1 MKNLNKLI
9 ATVLIGSTLVGCNEL
24 DTVYEGYYVT
34 NDQKSATLEAKPELA
49 LAGVTAVASTAVHYM
64 TIYSGNHGDFGL
76 SSLLIGMDSQG
87 TDMVARNV
95 GYNWFLQYEAL
106 SGFGS
111 NGYGPNTMWL
121 TLYQQINSANSV
133 LVGIPADTEN
143 AELQMYRAQALGFRA
158 FDYWMLAQNFQ
169 INYYGHEKL
178 ACVPIITEENME
190 DAAANGCPRAT
201 SEEVYTQIL
210 SDLNSAIELAEK
222 SKLSVSQ
229 LMDSK
234 PRRML
239 NIDALYGLR
248 ARVYLTMHKYA
259 EAAADADKAISLSS
273 CTPYSIEEVSKP
285 SFTSLNDHSWMWG
298 IATAETDRVVTS
310 GIVNFPS
317 HICSFAHGYVT
328 VGAWRGT
335 NAKFFNA
342 IPDSDVRR
350 GWFLD
355 ENLHSE
361 NITEAQEA
369 YLKSYGTG
377 SVKDTGTGIFPYV
390 NVKYDSYNSVL
401 KQNTNAS
408 DIPLMRIEEMYYIKA
423 EGLAMSGQV
432 AQGLEVLTN
441 FEKTYRNPDFS
452 TKAATAE
459 EVQELIWNKRR
470 LEFWGEGL
478 SWLDLK
484 RLNKGIDRRGLG
496 FPAAFVYNVK
506 PDTEEEAWVYA
517 VPRTEMQYNKK
528 IGANNKEMTRP
539 TVIPED

>member
-273 CTPYSIEEVSKP
+273 CTPYSIEEVSHP

-298 IATAETDRVVTS
+298 IAIAETDRVVTS

-317 HICSFAHGYVT
+317 HICSFAYGYVT

-342 IPDSDVRR
+342 IPDTDVRR

-369 YLKSYGTG
+369 YLKDYGTG

-401 KQNTNAS
+401 NQNTNAS

-452 TKAATAE
+452 TKASSAE
-459 EVQELIWNKRR
+459 EVQEVIWNKRR
-470 LEFWGEGL
+470 LEFWGEGI
-478 SWLDLK
+478 SWLDIK

-496 FPAAFVYNVK
+496 FPAAFVYNVA
-506 PDTEEEAWVYA
+506 PDKENEAWVYA

>member
-401 KQNTNAS
+401 EQNTNAS

-452 TKAATAE
+452 TKAASAE
-459 EVQELIWNKRR
+459 EVQEVIWNKRR
-470 LEFWGEGL
+470 LEFWGEGV
-478 SWLDLK
+478 SWLDIK

-496 FPAAFVYNVK
+496 FPAAFVYNVA
-506 PDTEEEAWVYA
+506 PDKENEAWVYA

-539 TVIPED
+539 TVIVED

>member
-9 ATVLIGSTLVGCNEL
+9 ATVLIGSTLVGCNDL
-24 DTVYEGYYVT
+24 DAVYEGFYVT
-34 NDQKSATLEAKPELA
+34 NDQKAATLEAKPELA
-49 LAGVTAVASTAVHYM
+49 LAGVTAIASTAVHFM
-64 TIYSGNHGDFGL
+64 SIYADNHGDFGIPA
-76 SSLLIGMDSQG
+76 LLIGMDSQG
-87 TDMVARNV
+87 TDMLSRNV
-95 GYNWFLQYEAL
+95 GYNWFQEYEAL
-106 SGFGS
+106 SGFDSSGL
-111 NGYGPNTMWL
+111 GPNIMWL

-133 LVGIPADTEN
+133 LVNIPADTEN
-143 AELQMYRAQALGFRA
+143 AEMQMYRAQALGYRA
-158 FDYWMLAQNFQ
+158 FDYWMLAQNYQ
-169 INYYGHEKL
+169 INYYGHENL
-178 ACVPIITEENME
+178 PCVPIITEENME
-190 DAAANGCPRAT
+190 VAANEGCARST
-201 SEEVYTQIL
+201 TEEVYAQIL
-210 SDLNSAIELAEK
+210 SDINNAIALAEK
-222 SKLSVSQ
+222 SQVSVSQ
-229 LMDSK
+229 LIDSK

-239 NIDALYGLR
+239 SLDAMYGLR
-248 ARVYLTMHKYA
+248 ARIYLTMHKYA

-273 CTPYSIEEVSKP
+273 CTPYSIEEVSHP

-298 IATAETDRVVTS
+298 IAIAETDRVVTS

-317 HICSFAHGYVT
+317 HICSFAYGYVT

-335 NAKFFNA
+335 NAKLFNA
-342 IPDSDVRR
+342 IPESDVRR

-355 ENLHSE
+355 ENFHSD
-361 NITEAQEA
+361 NLTEEQEA

-377 SVKDTGTGIFPYV
+377 SVKDTGSGIFPYV

-401 KQNTNAS
+401 NQNTNAS

-484 RLNKGIDRRGLG
+484 RLNKGVDRRGLG
-496 FPAAFVYNVK
+496 FPAAYVYNVK
-506 PDTEEEAWVYA
+506 PDTEEESWVYA
-517 VPRTEMQYNKK
+517 LPHTEVLYNDK
-528 IGANNKEMTRP
+528 INENNREMSRP
-539 TVIPED
+539 PVIAED

>member
-64 TIYSGNHGDFGL
+64 TIYSRNHGDFGL

-317 HICSFAHGYVT
+317 HICSFAYGYVT
-328 VGAWRGT
+328 EGAWRGT

-355 ENLHSE
+355 ENFHSD
-361 NITEAQEA
+361 NLTEAQEA
-369 YLKSYGTG
+369 YLKSNGTG
-377 SVKDTGTGIFPYV
+377 SVKDTGKGIFPYV

>member
-1 MKNLNKLI
+1 M
-9 ATVLIGSTLVGCNEL
+9 S
-24 DTVYEGYYVT
+24 
-34 NDQKSATLEAKPELA
+34 
-49 LAGVTAVASTAVHYM
+49 
-64 TIYSGNHGDFGL
+64 IYADNHGDFGIPA
-76 SSLLIGMDSQG
+76 LLIGMDSQG
-87 TDMVARNV
+87 TDMLSRNV
-95 GYNWFLQYEAL
+95 GYNWFQEYEAL
-106 SGFGS
+106 SGFDS
-111 NGYGPNTMWL
+111 NGYGPNIMWL

-133 LVGIPADTEN
+133 LVNIPADTEN
-143 AELQMYRAQALGFRA
+143 AEMQMYRAQALGYRA
-158 FDYWMLAQNFQ
+158 FDYWMLAQNYQ
-169 INYYGHEKL
+169 INYFGHENL
-178 ACVPIITEENME
+178 PCVPIITEENME
-190 DAAANGCPRAT
+190 VAANEGCARST
-201 SEEVYTQIL
+201 TEQVYVQIL
-210 SDLNSAIELAEK
+210 SDINNAIALAEK
-222 SKLSVSQ
+222 SQVSVSQ
-229 LMDSK
+229 LIDSK

-239 NIDALYGLR
+239 SLDAMYGLR
-248 ARVYLTMHKYA
+248 ARIYLTMHKYA

-273 CTPYSIEEVSKP
+273 CTPYSIEEVSHP

-298 IATAETDRVVTS
+298 IAIAETDRVVTS

-317 HICSFAHGYVT
+317 HICSFAYGYVT

-342 IPDSDVRR
+342 IPESDVRR

-355 ENLHSE
+355 ENFHSD
-361 NITEAQEA
+361 NLTEEQEA

-377 SVKDTGTGIFPYV
+377 SVKDTGAGIFPYV

-401 KQNTNAS
+401 NQNTNAS

-517 VPRTEMQYNKK
+517 LPRTEVQYNDK
-528 IGANNKEMTRP
+528 INENNREMTRP
-539 TVIPED
+539 QVIAED

>member
-401 KQNTNAS
+401 EQNTNAS

-452 TKAATAE
+452 TKAASAE
-459 EVQELIWNKRR
+459 EVQEVIWNKRR
-470 LEFWGEGL
+470 LEFWGEGV
-478 SWLDLK
+478 SWLDIK

-496 FPAAFVYNVK
+496 FPAAFVYNVA
-506 PDTEEEAWVYA
+506 PDKENEAWVYA

>member
-1 MKNLNKLI
+1 M
-9 ATVLIGSTLVGCNEL
+9 
-24 DTVYEGYYVT
+24 
-34 NDQKSATLEAKPELA
+34 
-49 LAGVTAVASTAVHYM
+49 
-64 TIYSGNHGDFGL
+64 
-76 SSLLIGMDSQG
+76 
-87 TDMVARNV
+87 
-95 GYNWFLQYEAL
+95 
-106 SGFGS
+106 
-111 NGYGPNTMWL
+111 
-121 TLYQQINSANSV
+121 
-133 LVGIPADTEN
+133 
-143 AELQMYRAQALGFRA
+143 
-158 FDYWMLAQNFQ
+158 
-169 INYYGHEKL
+169 
-178 ACVPIITEENME
+178 
-190 DAAANGCPRAT
+190 
-201 SEEVYTQIL
+201 
-210 SDLNSAIELAEK
+210 AEK
-222 SKLSVSQ
+222 SQVSVSQ
-229 LMDSK
+229 LIDSK

-239 NIDALYGLR
+239 SLDAMYGLR
-248 ARVYLTMHKYA
+248 ARIYLTMHKYA

-273 CTPYSIEEVSKP
+273 CTPYSIEEVSHP

-298 IATAETDRVVTS
+298 IAIAETDRVVTS

-317 HICSFAHGYVT
+317 HICSFAYGYVT

-335 NAKFFNA
+335 NAKLFNA
-342 IPDSDVRR
+342 IPESDVRR

-355 ENLHSE
+355 ENFHSD
-361 NITEAQEA
+361 NLTEEQEA

-377 SVKDTGTGIFPYV
+377 SVKDTGSGIFPYV

-401 KQNTNAS
+401 NQNTNAS

-517 VPRTEMQYNKK
+517 LPRTEVQYNDK
-528 IGANNKEMTRP
+528 INENNREMSRP
-539 TVIPED
+539 QVITED